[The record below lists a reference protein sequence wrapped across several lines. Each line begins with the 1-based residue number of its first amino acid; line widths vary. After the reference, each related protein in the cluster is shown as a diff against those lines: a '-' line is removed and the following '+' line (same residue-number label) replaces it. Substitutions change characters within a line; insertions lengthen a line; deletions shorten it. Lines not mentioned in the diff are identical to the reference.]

1 MLAQGEFGYLEN
13 ETVGTGCN
21 RGFRRGSSRESLAM
35 VTRVQVEQLPHINP
49 SPPFLTSISYKTASR
64 LGCVL
69 GLKFWVSLGGLLL
82 DVDLLYVFLHRLVC
96 LEAILMFAVSIG
108 DAPQR

>member
-21 RGFRRGSSRESLAM
+21 RGFGRGSSRESLVM
-35 VTRVQVEQLPHINP
+35 VTRFQVEQLPHVNP
-49 SPPFLTSISYKTASR
+49 SPPFLTSIGYKTARR
-64 LGCVL
+64 LRCAL

-82 DVDLLYVFLHRLVC
+82 DVGLL
-96 LEAILMFAVSIG
+96 
-108 DAPQR
+108 